1 MKTTLDKVDKN
12 NLYSK
17 HTAIIKNQNNKM
29 KSIFKSLG
37 WPLLGVSCA
46 SCTSNVSN
54 VAQSNEKPNI
64 ILILADDMGY
74 SDMSSYGGIIQ
85 TPNLDQLTA
94 NGIRYTQF
102 YNTARSCPS
111 RASLLTGL
119 HPHQAGVGHMV
130 NNPHDTDG
138 YRGELNENCV
148 TIAEVLRTAGY
159 KNYCVGKWHLTGKE
173 KLGAPNYGY
182 PLQRGFD
189 EYYGM
194 LSGAGSCYDPHTL
207 CRGNTHITPENDPEY
222 RPETFYFTD
231 AIGDNSVKYIQ
242 NHKGN
247 EPFFLYVAF
256 TAPHWPLHAL
266 EEDVEPYYGKF
277 DAGWDA
283 MRKEKYDAMVKSGL
297 IKKEWNLSFDESVTP
312 WEDIQNKEFERRCME
327 VYAGMISNMDKNV
340 GKIIQALQETGQ
352 SDNTL
357 IFFLSDNGGALD
369 HGGAPEVL
377 GRGPGRHQREIPEN
391 ETLANMAPDELQTNM
406 IPWRTRDG
414 KPTFTGEEVMP
425 GGPDTYTAYGKG
437 WAYYS
442 NTPFREYKMWVHE
455 GGIST
460 PLIVHWPSG
469 IRKKGIDR
477 HLPGQLMDI
486 MATCVEVANAQYPAV
501 WNDKPIIPMQ
511 GISLLPS
518 FDEEINPD
526 RFLFWEHESNKAIRK
541 GKWKLVHKAL
551 RMDKGMN
558 EPTPYQDWE
567 LFDMEKD
574 RTETN
579 NLASSMPDLVKEL
592 ADAWE
597 RIAWEAK
604 VKPYPGRRVFD

>member
-1 MKTTLDKVDKN
+1 MKF
-12 NLYSK
+12 
-17 HTAIIKNQNNKM
+17 IIKN
-29 KSIFKSLG
+29 FKWSLVG
-37 WPLLGVSCA
+37 VTCVSCA
-46 SCTSNVSN
+46 SMGDKSSEN
-54 VAQSNEKPNI
+54 PNI
-64 ILILADDMGY
+64 VLIMVDDMGY
-74 SDMSSYGGIIQ
+74 SDIHCYGGMIQ
-85 TPNLDQLTA
+85 TPNLDRLAA

-102 YNTARSCPS
+102 YNTTRSCPS

-130 NNPHDTDG
+130 DNPQKPEG

-148 TIAEVLRTAGY
+148 TIAELLRTVGY
-159 KNYCVGKWHLTGKE
+159 KNYCVGKWHLTGQVRQ
-173 KLGAPNYGY
+173 GNPTFGY

-194 LSGAGSCYDPHTL
+194 IGGAGSFYDPHTL
-207 CRGNTHITPENDPEY
+207 CRGNTYITPENDPEY

-242 NHKGN
+242 NHKKDQ
-247 EPFFLYVAF
+247 PFFLYVAF

-266 EEDVEPYYGKF
+266 EEDVEPYRGKF
-277 DAGWDA
+277 DAGWDVL
-283 MRKEKYDAMVKSGL
+283 RKEKYDAMVKSGL

-312 WEDIQNKEFERRCME
+312 WEDIENKEFERRCME
-327 VYAGMISNMDKNV
+327 VYAGMITNMDRNV
-340 GKIIQALQETGQ
+340 GKIIQALEEAGQ
-352 SDNTL
+352 LENTL

-377 GRGPGRHQREIPEN
+377 GRGPGRHQREIPQN
-391 ETLANMAPDELQTNM
+391 EVLKPMGPDELQTFM

-414 KPTFTGEEVMP
+414 KPAFTGEEVMP
-425 GGPDTYTAYGKG
+425 GGPETYTAYGKG

-460 PLIVHWPSG
+460 PLIVHWPAG
-469 IRKKGIDR
+469 IKQKGVDR

-486 MATCVEVANAQYPAV
+486 MATCIEVANAEYPATR
-501 WNDKPIIPMQ
+501 NDKPIIPLR
-511 GISLLPS
+511 GISLTPS
-518 FDEEINPD
+518 FDKEINPD
-526 RFLFWEHESNKAIRK
+526 RYLFWEHESNKAIRK
-541 GKWKLVHKAL
+541 GNWKLVHKAS
-551 RMDKGMN
+551 RRNRGSN
-558 EPTPYQDWE
+558 EPIPYQEWE

-579 NLASSMPDLVKEL
+579 NLASSMPEKVKEL

-597 RIAWEAK
+597 QLAWEYK
-604 VKPYPGRRVFD
+604 VKPYPGRNVFD